1 MFITVSNPYNT
12 LSAQSTE
19 SPSLLSRCAE
29 VLTLFR
35 LQAVLQWCYQISHC
49 YIMSVLFIFLF
60 HIPIIMHIK
69 PMRHCCVK
77 CWPTLKW
84 FQQCCGISR
93 WADDGPELNANL
105 FQGWNLCKIEANNTG
120 KINIDLWSFILILSP
135 LPLRCRSFMELID
148 LSCCTSHQPHTET

>member
-105 FQGWNLCKIEANNTG
+105 FSGLKPMQNRSKQHRKNQH
-120 KINIDLWSFILILSP
+120 WSLVFYSHIVTSSSP
-135 LPLRCRSFMELID
+135 LQIIYGVNWFVLL
-148 LSCCTSHQPHTET
+148 H